1 VVLAVPGGACPRA
14 RPIPAQAAASVRSV
28 RPVRPVR
35 GWVVPKHK
43 PPWGNGRPWL
53 HSLLLIA
60 QPPQSINRR
69 RPPSEHSSSSHLSHP
84 STRLSIHPPP
94 TAFHIILSLYTSPPF
109 QPHPTNMRF
118 SAVSVA
124 VLAGAVAAVPQYQP
138 ISQISDGQIQAPP
151 AATGGYSAP
160 VVAPVPSVSKAVP
173 SAAVPSVT
181 GPAGSYPSAAVPS
194 AAVPSAAVPTAPVPS
209 AAYPS
214 AAVPTVVVPVPGVNS
229 TAILSKPSVAPSATK
244 PAGTSAGASS
254 TASSGLPQASGAAAG
269 NAISFG
275 GLVIAMAAAV
285 LA

>member
-1 VVLAVPGGACPRA
+1 
-14 RPIPAQAAASVRSV
+14 
-28 RPVRPVR
+28 
-35 GWVVPKHK
+35 
-43 PPWGNGRPWL
+43 
-53 HSLLLIA
+53 
-60 QPPQSINRR
+60 
-69 RPPSEHSSSSHLSHP
+69 
-84 STRLSIHPPP
+84 
-94 TAFHIILSLYTSPPF
+94 
-109 QPHPTNMRF
+109 MRF

-173 SAAVPSVT
+173 SGKILPSPSQPIAWTHLDTAAVPSVT

-229 TAILSKPSVAPSATK
+229 TVILSKPSVAPSATK